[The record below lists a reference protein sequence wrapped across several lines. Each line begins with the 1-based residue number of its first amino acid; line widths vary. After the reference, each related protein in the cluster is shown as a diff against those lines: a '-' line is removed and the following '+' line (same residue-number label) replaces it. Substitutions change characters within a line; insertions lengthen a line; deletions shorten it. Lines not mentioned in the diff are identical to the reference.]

1 MVHPRRTRAARS
13 TQRIGRRS
21 KVSTRFKHDSMTV
34 KLTEVLAHY
43 IQLIKI
49 KVSQRKMDMDLEKK
63 AWDRHS
69 HPKVS
74 MESQSSLDPI

>member
-1 MVHPRRTRAARS
+1 
-13 TQRIGRRS
+13 
-21 KVSTRFKHDSMTV
+21 MTV

-49 KVSQRKMDMDLEKK
+49 KASQRKMDMDLEKK

-74 MESQSSLDPI
+74 MESQSCLDPI